1 MSNYFSDRE
10 LGPRARTEPTMGP
23 VAWAGIAVLVEA
35 LANAG
40 AFGAARSTSDRLNP
54 PCKAAVVILK
64 SGSPAQ
70 S

>member
-10 LGPRARTEPTMGP
+10 LGPRARTEQTMGP

-40 AFGAARSTSDRLNP
+40 AFGAARSTSDRNR
-54 PCKAAVVILK
+54 CKAVVVILK